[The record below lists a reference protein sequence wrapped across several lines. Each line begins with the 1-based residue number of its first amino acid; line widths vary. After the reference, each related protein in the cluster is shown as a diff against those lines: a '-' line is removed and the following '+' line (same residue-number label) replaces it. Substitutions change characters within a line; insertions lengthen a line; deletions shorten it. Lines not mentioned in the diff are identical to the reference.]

1 MRWWLAAAFAG
12 VAALTAVS
20 VVAVLNTRSEQAFR
34 KYAQDFAIGN
44 AVTAAETLKRSDT
57 RTTLRSTT
65 DVLARRGRIA
75 IFVFD
80 ARGRPLTPPVSNGAV
95 WRSVPSHADARA
107 TALRGGRFIAGAR
120 DGSSILVGV
129 RIHGGVGAVLVA
141 YSLRPELSTQLGIVR
156 NEFWSSAL
164 VAFVLGA
171 AAGLL
176 VAVLTARRLARIARV
191 AQAIGGGDFT
201 RPAVDRF
208 PDEVGSLAGS
218 IEHMRLQLQGV
229 FEALNDDRTRLERLL
244 DRLDE
249 GVLLVNSEMR
259 VEFVNRHT
267 RELLGADDGVTDA
280 SLLEIPGSQTVR
292 RFVEDVFGAAA
303 PMQLTMSTEDGRSLL
318 LTGIPPSRGADNVII
333 VIGDQSR
340 RERAERA
347 QRDFATNAA
356 HELRTPLA
364 SIVTA
369 IEMLQTG
376 AKDDAEVRDE
386 FLGVI
391 EMEAGRLTR
400 LTRALLVLARAEA
413 RDEMPTLS
421 AVAVAPILRQV
432 VASLAPREGV
442 RLVIDCRS
450 DVLVSGDSDLLEQA
464 LSNLALNAVQHT
476 DAGTVTLRAQIVGD
490 EVLVEV
496 EDQGRGMERAH
507 RARVFDR
514 FYRRGEN
521 GAGFGLGLAIA
532 QAAAQALG
540 GTIEIDSTPGA
551 GTIARM
557 RLHAARTVEVV

>member
-12 VAALTAVS
+12 VAALTALS
-20 VVAVLNTRSEQAFR
+20 VVAVLNTRSEHAFR
-34 KYAQDFAIGN
+34 KYAQDFAIGS

-57 RTTLRSTT
+57 RATLRSTAAT
-65 DVLARRGRIA
+65 LSRRGRLA

-80 ARGRPLTPPVSNGAV
+80 ADGRLLTPLVSNGAA
-95 WRSVPSHADARA
+95 WRSVPKHAEARA
-107 TALRGGRFIAGAR
+107 TVLRGSRFIAGAR
-120 DGSSILVGV
+120 DGSSIIVGV
-129 RIHGGVGAVLVA
+129 RIHGGAGAVLIA

-156 NEFWSSAL
+156 NEFWLSAL

-176 VAVLTARRLARIARV
+176 IAVLTARRLARIARV

-218 IEHMRLQLQGV
+218 IEHMRLQLQEV

-249 GVLLVNSEMR
+249 GVLLVNSDMR
-259 VEFVNRHT
+259 VEFLNRHT
-267 RELLGADDGVTDA
+267 RELLGTDDDVDDA
-280 SLLEIPGSQTVR
+280 SLLEIPSAEILR

-303 PMQLTMSTEDGRSLL
+303 PMQLTTSTKDGRTLL
-318 LTGIPPSRGADNVII
+318 LAGIPPSRGADNVII
-333 VIGDQSR
+333 VIADESR
-340 RERAERA
+340 RERAEQA

-369 IEMLQTG
+369 VEMLQTG
-376 AKDDAEVRDE
+376 AKDDIQARDD

-400 LTRALLVLARAEA
+400 LTRALLVLARAQA
-413 RDEMPTLS
+413 RDETPTLS
-421 AVAVAPILRQV
+421 DVAVAPILTQV

-450 DVLVSGDSDLLEQA
+450 DVRVSGDPDLLEQA
-464 LSNLALNAVQHT
+464 LSNLALNALQHT
-476 DAGTVTLRAQIVGD
+476 DVGTVTLRAQVFGD
-490 EVLVEV
+490 DVLIEVA
-496 EDQGRGMERAH
+496 DQGRGMEQAH

-514 FYRRGEN
+514 FYRRGES

-532 QAAAQALG
+532 QAAAHALG
-540 GTIEIDSTPGA
+540 GTIEIDSAPGA
-551 GTIARM
+551 GTVVRM
-557 RLHAARTVEVV
+557 RLHTARTVEVV